1 MAAVHFFIFLG
12 FLAASRSHLSVRGR
26 GVSGTGPGLRAGEQ
40 PEAEGGVPG
49 QQLRRHQHRPDG
61 RAGYAA
67 ERLVH
72 PAAHCRGEGQGP
84 VHTAGQRR

>member
-1 MAAVHFFIFLG
+1 MAAVQFLIFLG
-12 FLAASRSHLSVRGR
+12 FFAASRSHLAVGGC

-49 QQLRRHQHRPDG
+49 QQLRCHQHRPDG
-61 RAGYAA
+61 RTGHAA

-72 PAAHCRGEGQGP
+72 PAAHC
-84 VHTAGQRR
+84 